1 MKMIMLFLLIGLIV
15 CSVVLFQ
22 HHGQGWGGGH
32 SVHDVINNSH
42 QLIGTQITVTGVA
55 GESFAILDAG
65 GFQLRDEDG
74 SKLTVL
80 SSHGMPLAG
89 TRTTVHGTLRQAFAV
104 GSEQEMI
111 LVETPVQRQE
121 SPKVH

>member
-1 MKMIMLFLLIGLIV
+1 MKTIMLFLLVAVITCG
-15 CSVVLFQ
+15 VVLFQ

-32 SVHDVINNSH
+32 SVHEVINNSH
-42 QLIGTQITVTGVA
+42 QLIGTEITVTGVT
-55 GESFAILDAG
+55 GDSLAILGAG

-74 SKLTVL
+74 SILIVL

-89 TRTTVHGTLRQAFAV
+89 SRITVHGTLRQAFAA
-104 GSEQEMI
+104 GTEQEMI
-111 LVETPVQRQE
+111 LVETPEQRQE